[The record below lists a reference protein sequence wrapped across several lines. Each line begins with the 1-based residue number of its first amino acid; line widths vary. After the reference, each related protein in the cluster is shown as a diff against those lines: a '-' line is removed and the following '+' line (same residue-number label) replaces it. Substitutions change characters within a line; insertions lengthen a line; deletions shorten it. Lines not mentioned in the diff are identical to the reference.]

1 MNHMRQEHLSRKTLD
16 QKFTMIDDS
25 DSDIPDDVKQKS
37 FTYYE
42 MAEILE
48 QQEFDPFDHLVEA
61 VQKCKRD

>member
-1 MNHMRQEHLSRKTLD
+1 
-16 QKFTMIDDS
+16 MIDDS

-61 VQKCKRD
+61 V